1 MAIAQF
7 GHFDGLLQQAVHFL
21 PANAFTE
28 GSPSPTKAALKRR
41 VSSLETVTDDL
52 CEENKDLQECLEGE
66 AKKRAISVRRTF
78 LKFAFF
84 SRSSPLDCATGA
96 F

>member
-1 MAIAQF
+1 MGYFNKQF
-7 GHFDGLLQQAVHFL
+7 IFYQ
-21 PANAFTE
+21 PM
-28 GSPSPTKAALKRR
+28 PSSR

-84 SRSSPLDCATGA
+84 SRSSPLGCATGA
-96 F
+96 FQRPGDSQTSICYEV